1 MQPRAGQLSAR
12 ARLSWVCKQSSITLA
27 NMDLPWASLA
37 ELRVAGLETNMGVH
51 SQYKDGHD
59 LNMVIKH

>member
-1 MQPRAGQLSAR
+1 ME
-12 ARLSWVCKQSSITLA
+12 W
-27 NMDLPWASLA
+27 PWASLA
-37 ELRVAGLETNMGVH
+37 ELRVAGLGTNMGVH